1 MNIFCLFLFNVFW
14 FFFFEFVS
22 FQPSLS
28 SYSIHSVF
36 KQFGEIKNILYFE
49 QQLKCETIIEFK
61 TPEGANA
68 AYLKRHIQIG
78 SHTIIVQRFNTF
90 LKKCYSDEVKGKIND
105 ILLQPPGEQSPN
117 NILNILND
125 DCLYEIFKKIP
136 SSNYGSI
143 ANVCVR
149 FNRILSEMLSRKYS
163 SSYSLRSTFNIS
175 SIVYFELFTLS
186 QAEDYL
192 RNFGSL
198 IYKANINGW
207 MYKPPFITKTDLI
220 CKMIS
225 DHCENLR
232 SFQINDFVMLNCM
245 ANELIP
251 LFTRIEELIVTKTP
265 SSEGP
270 ILNFLPAI
278 NCPKLIAFQW
288 DVRKFDRL
296 DDIPFVHKFIS
307 YNTQLE
313 SLEYGYQTKSH
324 CLVNVDFSNLKH
336 LKMLTLFNYESEVY
350 EKSAFFEITHSMK
363 ALSSTHAPIECLKL
377 YDTLIDDDA
386 IEYISKIKTIKK
398 FVFDSVNYSK
408 HCSSSRHIIESYI
421 IRLESA
427 FPHLEFLQFR
437 NSFYFDIVCTDI
449 NRLEKQLQI
458 YLKVIDLNKRQLECT
473 ANTITN
479 RKNLITTQ
487 NICHGFY
494 GKITVIVSKVKS
506 CFFLIK
512 CQ

>member
-1 MNIFCLFLFNVFW
+1 MNIFCLFSFNVFW
-14 FFFFEFVS
+14 FLFFEFVS
-22 FQPSLS
+22 FQPS

-36 KQFGEIKNILYFE
+36 KQFGEIKDIWYFD
-49 QQLKCETIIEFK
+49 QKLKFVTIIEFK

-68 AYLKRHIQIG
+68 AYLKRHIRIK
-78 SHTIIVQRFNTF
+78 SHTIIVQRLLRDTF
-90 LKKCYSDEVKGKIND
+90 LKKCYSDDIKGKIND
-105 ILLQPPGEQSPN
+105 ILLQPPGEQSPK

-149 FNRILSEMLSRKYS
+149 FNRILSEMLSRKYKNS
-163 SSYSLRSTFNIS
+163 AFNIS

-198 IYKANINGW
+198 IYHAKIDGW
-207 MYKPPFITKTDLI
+207 VYKPPFIIKIDLI
-220 CKMIS
+220 CRMIS

-232 SFQINDFVMLNCM
+232 SFKIADFEMLNCM

-251 LFTRIEELIVTKTP
+251 LFMRIEELVIIKT
-265 SSEGP
+265 SCAKGP
-270 ILNFLPAI
+270 TLNFLPAI
-278 NCPKLIAFQW
+278 NCPKLIAFAW
-288 DVRKFDRL
+288 NIRKFGQL

-313 SLEYGYQTKSH
+313 SLVYGYQTKSH
-324 CLVNVDFSNLKH
+324 CLLNVDFSNLKH
-336 LKMLTLFNYESEVY
+336 LKMLSLFNYESEIF

-363 ALSSTHAPIECLKL
+363 ALSLTHAPIECLEL

-408 HCSSSRHIIESYI
+408 HCSPSRHIIESYI

-427 FPHLEFLQFR
+427 FSHLEFLQFR
-437 NSFYFDIVCTDI
+437 SSFHFDIVCTDI

-487 NICHGFY
+487 NICHGFH

-506 CFFLIK
+506 CFFFY
-512 CQ
+512 

>member
-14 FFFFEFVS
+14 FFFFEFVF

-36 KQFGEIKNILYFE
+36 KQFGEIKNIWYFE
-49 QQLKCETIIEFK
+49 QKSKCQTIIEFK
-61 TPEGANA
+61 TPEGAVA
-68 AYLKRHIQIG
+68 AYSKRHIQIG
-78 SHTIIVQRFNTF
+78 SHTIIVQRFDINTF
-90 LKKCYSDEVKGKIND
+90 LKRCYPDEVKGKIND
-105 ILLQPPGEQSPN
+105 ILLQPPGEQSPK

-143 ANVCVR
+143 ADVCVR
-149 FNRILSEMLSRKYS
+149 FHRILSEMLSRKYS
-163 SSYSLRSTFNIS
+163 SSYLLRRTFYIS

-198 IYKANINGW
+198 IYEADISGW
-207 MYKPPFITKTDLI
+207 MYKPPFITRTDLI

-232 SFQINDFVMLNCM
+232 SFKITDFAMFNRM

-251 LFTRIEELIVTKTP
+251 LFTRIEGLYITKTIQ
-265 SSEGP
+265 SRRGP

-278 NCPKLIAFQW
+278 NCPKLKAFQW

-307 YNTQLE
+307 CNTQLE
-313 SLEYGYQTKSH
+313 SLVYGYQTKSH

-363 ALSSTHAPIECLKL
+363 ALSSTHAPIKCLEL

-449 NRLEKQLQI
+449 NWLEEQLQTH
-458 YLKVIDLNKRQLECT
+458 LKVIDLNKRQLECT

-479 RKNLITTQ
+479 RKNLITIQ
-487 NICHGFY
+487 NICDGFY

-506 CFFLIK
+506 CFFFY
-512 CQ
+512 

>member
-1 MNIFCLFLFNVFW
+1 MYFFFLI
-14 FFFFEFVS
+14 FFEFVS
-22 FQPSLS
+22 FQPS

-36 KQFGEIKNILYFE
+36 KQFGEIKNIWYFE
-49 QQLKCETIIEFK
+49 KQLKFQTIIEFK
-61 TPEGANA
+61 THEGANA
-68 AYLKRHIQIG
+68 AYLKRHIQIE
-78 SHTIIVQRFNTF
+78 SHTIIVQRYNTF
-90 LKKCYSDEVKGKIND
+90 LKKCYSNEVNGKIDD
-105 ILLQPPGEQSPN
+105 ILLQPPGERSPM

-149 FNRILSEMLSRKYS
+149 FNRILSEMVSRKYKN
-163 SSYSLRSTFNIS
+163 STFNIS

-198 IYKANINGW
+198 IYGAQIDGW
-207 MYKPPFITKTDLI
+207 MYKPPFIIRTDLI

-232 SFQINDFVMLNCM
+232 CFKITDFVMLNCM

-251 LFTRIEELIVTKTP
+251 LLMRIEQLIIFKT
-265 SSEGP
+265 SCSLGP

-278 NCPKLIAFQW
+278 NCPKLKAFEW
-288 DVRKFDRL
+288 NVRTFGPL

-313 SLEYGYQTKSH
+313 SLVYGYQTKSH
-324 CLVNVDFSNLKH
+324 CLVNVDFSKFKH
-336 LKMLTLFNYESEVY
+336 LKMLRLFNYESEVY
-350 EKSAFFEITHSMK
+350 EKSGFFEITHSMK
-363 ALSSTHAPIECLKL
+363 ALSSTNAPIEYLKL
-377 YDTLIDDDA
+377 YDTLIDDNA
-386 IEYISKIKTIKK
+386 IEYISKIKTIKE
-398 FVFDSVNYSK
+398 FVFDSVIYSNY
-408 HCSSSRHIIESYI
+408 CSPSHHIIESYI

-437 NSFYFDIVCTDI
+437 SSFYFHIVCTDI
-449 NRLEKQLQI
+449 NRLEKNLQL

-473 ANTITN
+473 TNTITN
-479 RKNLITTQ
+479 RKNLITAQ
-487 NICHGFY
+487 NVCHGYY
-494 GKITVIVSKVKS
+494 GKFTVIVSKV
-506 CFFLIK
+506 
-512 CQ
+512 